1 MNQGFEEVRRSLQA
15 LSRYAVLQPQ
25 EIQRFERLVAE
36 ARAATNSFLL
46 ATLGT
51 LESTEAGRLFARRI
65 AQERRKSNE
74 HPARSPR
81 ISSDRARGLG

>member
-1 MNQGFEEVRRSLQA
+1 MPGKKAYDQLCRMNQGFDEVRRSLQA
-15 LSRYAVLQPQ
+15 LSRYAVLQPE

-36 ARAATNSFLL
+36 ARAATNSYLL

-65 AQERRKSNE
+65 AQERKE
-74 HPARSPR
+74 EQ
-81 ISSDRARGLG
+81 